1 MTDLVSNLFLQIL
14 SENGLFALLFVV
26 LFVVFYLNQ
35 KKIIDDLKLEVSKQ
49 REIIMLQ
56 NSALAYLKGIVI
68 SNDRFDEKE
77 TNQFLDLTAEINE
90 KVSKLYEE
98 RPELSI
104 KEKIKKSL

>member
-26 LFVVFYLNQ
+26 TFLVYHLNQ
-35 KKIIDDLKLEVSKQ
+35 KKMIDDLRFEVSKQ
-49 REIIMLQ
+49 REIISLQ
-56 NSALAYLKGIVI
+56 NTALSFLRGVVT
-68 SNDRFDEKE
+68 SNDRFDEEE
-77 TNQFLDLTAEINE
+77 TNQFLDLTAKINE